1 MDRDRFLATVR
12 SSLADGGGPPA
23 PPEPYRPP
31 AAPPRGERIER
42 LAHELEAVGGIV
54 HRAASSSEA
63 RVRILEI
70 LRERGVRSIVRADTS
85 TMRDL
90 DLDTELGAAGIAVTV
105 CDGRGDVSRDELRRA
120 ALAADAGIC
129 CADFGVAETG
139 TLALLARPGQGRSVS
154 LLPPL
159 HVAVLDAGN
168 VVQELAA
175 LFAEAERRGMPSAL
189 TLITGPSRTGD
200 IELVLTV
207 GVHGPGELHLVLID
221 RG

>member
-1 MDRDRFLATVR
+1 
-12 SSLADGGGPPA
+12 
-23 PPEPYRPP
+23 
-31 AAPPRGERIER
+31 
-42 LAHELEAVGGIV
+42 
-54 HRAASSSEA
+54 
-63 RVRILEI
+63 
-70 LRERGVRSIVRADTS
+70 
-85 TMRDL
+85 
-90 DLDTELGAAGIAVTV
+90 
-105 CDGRGDVSRDELRRA
+105 
-120 ALAADAGIC
+120 
-129 CADFGVAETG
+129 
-139 TLALLARPGQGRSVS
+139 
-154 LLPPL
+154 LPPL